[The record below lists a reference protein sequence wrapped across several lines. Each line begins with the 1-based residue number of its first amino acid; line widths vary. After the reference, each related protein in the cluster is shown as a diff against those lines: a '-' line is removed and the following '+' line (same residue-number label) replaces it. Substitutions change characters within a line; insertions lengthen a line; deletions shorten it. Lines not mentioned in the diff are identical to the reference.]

1 MRILKVGLLK
11 GNTRSKE
18 DNFKMEEIRACQYAA
33 GNDTVEMGNAW

>member
-18 DNFKMEEIRACQYAA
+18 DSFKKEEIRACQYAA
-33 GNDTVEMGNAW
+33 GNDTVEMENAW